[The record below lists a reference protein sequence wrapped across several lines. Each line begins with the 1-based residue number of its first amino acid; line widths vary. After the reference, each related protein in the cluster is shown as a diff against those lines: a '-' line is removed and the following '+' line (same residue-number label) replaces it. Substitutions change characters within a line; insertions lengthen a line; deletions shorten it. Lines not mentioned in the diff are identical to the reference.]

1 MEIAQWLGRSDAC
14 GTRGTTTYHRNAHR
28 TTYVALNCDQKSFTY
43 CRERRTEVKE
53 DNLLSSI

>member
-28 TTYVALNCDQKSFTY
+28 TTYIALNCDQK
-43 CRERRTEVKE
+43 
-53 DNLLSSI
+53 NLHLLS

>member
-28 TTYVALNCDQKSFTY
+28 TTYIALNCDKKASLTV
-43 CRERRTEVKE
+43 VK
-53 DNLLSSI
+53 DVLK